1 MKNIDI
7 YLIKVLHYNTRYAT
21 AGYKSCEI
29 ENISSNIN
37 NESNM
42 STFIIL
48 LNRVLEVLAT
58 TVKKKRENVLE
69 SFTKL
74 NFPPKSAI

>member
-1 MKNIDI
+1 
-7 YLIKVLHYNTRYAT
+7 
-21 AGYKSCEI
+21 
-29 ENISSNIN
+29 
-37 NESNM
+37 M